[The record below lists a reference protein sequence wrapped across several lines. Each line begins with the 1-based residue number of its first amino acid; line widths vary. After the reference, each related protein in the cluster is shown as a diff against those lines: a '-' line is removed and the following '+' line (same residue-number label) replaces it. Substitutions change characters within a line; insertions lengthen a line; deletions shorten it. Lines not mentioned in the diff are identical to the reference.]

1 MNHNITIQDT
11 IHQKKILSKKNC
23 SYWLSVFKKNRI
35 AITIRIVSEIESKAL
50 NNRYRKIN
58 KPTNILSFQIESNPL
73 IGDLVL
79 CHPIIKKEARAQKK
93 KINDHYAHL
102 LIHGCLHLMGFDHE
116 DEDDAV
122 AMENRERLL
131 LKKLGIKN
139 PYKSNIMKVD
149 E

>member
-11 IHQKKILSKKNC
+11 IHQKKILSKKIC

-35 AITIRIVSEIESKAL
+35 TLTIRIVSEIESKAL

-131 LKKLGIKN
+131 LKKKKKKN

>member
-1 MNHNITIQDT
+1 M
-11 IHQKKILSKKNC
+11 
-23 SYWLSVFKKNRI
+23 
-35 AITIRIVSEIESKAL
+35 
-50 NNRYRKIN
+50 
-58 KPTNILSFQIESNPL
+58 
-73 IGDLVL
+73 L

>member
-11 IHQKKILSKKNC
+11 IHQKKILYKKNC

-35 AITIRIVSEIESKAL
+35 TLTIRIVSEIESKAL

>member
-1 MNHNITIQDT
+1 MAFSIQ
-11 IHQKKILSKKNC
+11 
-23 SYWLSVFKKNRI
+23 KNRI
-35 AITIRIVSEIESKAL
+35 TLTIRIVSEIESKAL

>member
-35 AITIRIVSEIESKAL
+35 TLTIRIVSEIESKAL

-93 KINDHYAHL
+93 N
-102 LIHGCLHLMGFDHE
+102 GMCPQ
-116 DEDDAV
+116 
-122 AMENRERLL
+122 EN
-131 LKKLGIKN
+131 
-139 PYKSNIMKVD
+139 
-149 E
+149 

>member
-11 IHQKKILSKKNC
+11 IHHKKILSKKNC

-35 AITIRIVSEIESKAL
+35 TLTIRIVSEIESKAL

>member
-1 MNHNITIQDT
+1 M
-11 IHQKKILSKKNC
+11 QKL
-23 SYWLSVFKKNRI
+23 LEFQQEATKNRI
-35 AITIRIVSEIESKAL
+35 TLTIRIVSEIESKAL

>member
-1 MNHNITIQDT
+1 M
-11 IHQKKILSKKNC
+11 SKKNC

-35 AITIRIVSEIESKAL
+35 TLTIRIVSEIESKAL

>member
-1 MNHNITIQDT
+1 
-11 IHQKKILSKKNC
+11 HQKKILSKKNC

-35 AITIRIVSEIESKAL
+35 TLTIRIVSEIESKAL